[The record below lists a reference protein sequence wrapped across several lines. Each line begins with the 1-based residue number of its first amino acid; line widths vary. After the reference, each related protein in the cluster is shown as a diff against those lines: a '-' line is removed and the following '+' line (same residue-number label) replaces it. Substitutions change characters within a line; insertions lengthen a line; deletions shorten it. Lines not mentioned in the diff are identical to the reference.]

1 MKKKL
6 IKSLMLLMVAG
17 GVGAF
22 VSCKDTNV
30 DLYNEYRAQA
40 IADNATLQEAFEK
53 QIEELEKQITTYE
66 SALDNI
72 KACDCDNSAL
82 QATIDGLNT
91 QISTINTTLS
101 KLDTDK
107 ANKEA
112 VQLLIDGLNGQIS
125 AINTA
130 LNPIASRFNT
140 IADKVE
146 AHETAKGLLEQA
158 INDLKTQLTQIKECD
173 CAEDRADLRNKIVDL
188 QARMQAAENL
198 AQQAMT
204 LATTANTN
212 AINAQNTASQAATDA
227 ALAKQD
233 AAAATQT
240 AQAATQAAA
249 DAVRV
254 AGLAEQAAGT
264 ANTIANEAKTNAN
277 TALQTA
283 QQALDLATSLQTIAT
298 TASDKANANE
308 QEINLLKQSA
318 QTLQGLIQ
326 TNANNIAK
334 NAQDIANM
342 KLDIQQNKNDIAT
355 NLQKI
360 TDNLNKI
367 NDNASKILANTNE
380 INTIKTQLTTIDGT
394 LQQVLTRA
402 NDAYAYAEANYERIH
417 KLDSTIVKLKE
428 SINGTNQLN
437 EEKFRT
443 LTDNVNDL
451 KTKTDNLIEKIG
463 GIDVL
468 TANLNNLKETV
479 QGTNNTV
486 SNLTNKLDSI
496 GNVVTNLKAELGQ
509 VKLECANNLTAA
521 KQYADLMIANAKLDI
536 YKKVGEMLA
545 DYAKTTDLANYA
557 TKTELSDVKGELTEK
572 MLRELGLDRQ
582 KLTRD
587 STDIEWLKKKTDE
600 LNTAIDKCVTKEA
613 MQPWYERIIRLE
625 DDSLAIVNALTDKIN
640 TDISNLRN
648 EINGGLN
655 DKIQLYLVNNKYVTE
670 EKVADLAKPLID
682 AAVSAAGENYK
693 ARMDIIGDSV
703 KKNFTDLVAVTERVA
718 TLENTTVKVDDYLVD
733 KDDIWRQLNTNT
745 QTIGEIQN
753 DITTI
758 NGKLTSMQND
768 ITDLQTR
775 MTKAENRLDS
785 IDDAIDEIQED
796 VAAIQN
802 TLAKMVTGIHIDA
815 TNNAWFGSYSD
826 PFGNQSNLLIAFY
839 GMPKDNIEFPTSSSA
854 NYVRTDE
861 ALTDKDMEMID
872 GVEVF
877 EKMPNI
883 PLLYEEGYAGKIY
896 MTINPN
902 TADVTGLQPKIV
914 NSLDEESYIT
924 LKPIQPST
932 ERLKF
937 GFTPPTRAS
946 QSSNGFYE
954 AEAVILAKNVK
965 KVDAPNF
972 NLSAYKDVAENLK
985 AAITD
990 LAKKKS
996 TGSNADRLENIAND
1010 LNTIVNGLRFD
1021 RSGLKVSYT
1030 TTEKD
1035 ASGNPVEKTH
1045 SVYSDRNLGAT
1056 AIQPLS
1062 LETLKDL
1069 NVKTLPGFKRV
1080 DNLLDRASKTV
1091 KDKIHVFFND
1101 LNGSPLIE
1109 KIVNLKIKDISIPSI
1124 QDEAHAALLS
1134 KFLLKMDTVFV
1145 LDGLKYHLQM
1155 PITVDIPVKF
1165 EKDLEISLKG
1175 VKVPV
1180 KVEKDVE
1187 IDLTNV
1193 TVDYPTVVI
1202 QNDDHGV
1209 LKSTLEVPILDN
1221 ENHQVGVTKIPL
1233 NDLVIDV
1240 PEGETVRIN
1249 GTPVAHVNIDQDVTL
1264 GDNAKVSYHLVFE
1277 ETFSKT
1283 VTLDKWFYFG
1293 DNGTDQKEFHLWFDY
1308 DMRDAAIA
1316 LWGMAEGALVDVNT
1330 MMDDL
1335 RDIVKEVN
1343 NALDKINGYEKT
1355 IGNTIDDYVGKIKDY
1370 LDKINRVGTRI
1381 INSTNSR
1388 FQPFMVAETAKGMKR
1403 LSGSK
1408 NYPTVLMS
1416 DVTFYPTSQTMEL
1429 FVPLARKHIAVT
1441 NVFKGNASAQ
1451 GGDASCKAK
1460 LKAANV
1466 GQINKVL
1473 DGTVRRISMSGL
1485 ASGYVYEI
1493 AYSALD
1499 FHGKI
1504 ATRKYYITVE

>member
-53 QIEELEKQITTYE
+53 QIEQLEKQIGTYE
-66 SALDNI
+66 IALGNI
-72 KACDCDNSAL
+72 KQCDCNKDAL
-82 QATIDGLNT
+82 QAVIDGLNL
-91 QISTINTTLS
+91 QIGNINTTLG

-112 VQLLIDGLNGQIS
+112 VQLIIDGLNQQIS
-125 AINTA
+125 DINTA
-130 LNPIASRFNT
+130 LSPIVSRFNT
-140 IADKVE
+140 IADKVD

-158 INDLKTQLTQIKECD
+158 INDLKTQLALIKECD
-173 CAEDRADLRNKIVDL
+173 CAEDRADLRNNIVDL
-188 QARMQAAENL
+188 QARMLAAENL
-198 AQQAMT
+198 AQQAMN

-212 AINAQNTASQAATDA
+212 AINAQATASQAATDA

-233 AAAATQT
+233 ASAATQA
-240 AQAATQAAA
+240 AQAATQAAT
-249 DAVRV
+249 DAAQV
-254 AGLAEQAAGT
+254 AALAQQAAGT
-264 ANTIANEAKTNAN
+264 ASGVANEAKTNAN

-283 QQALDLATSLQTIAT
+283 QQALDLATNLQTIAT
-298 TASDKANANE
+298 TASQKATANE
-308 QEINLLKQSA
+308 QEIALLKQSA

-326 TNANNIAK
+326 TNANNIAT

-394 LQQVLTRA
+394 LQGVVTRA

-437 EEKFRT
+437 EQKFST

-451 KTKTDNLIEKIG
+451 KSKTDSLISKIG

-468 TANLNNLKETV
+468 ASRLDNLKETV

-486 SNLTNKLDSI
+486 TNLTNRLDSI
-496 GNVVTNLKAELGQ
+496 GNVVTDLKGQLAQ
-509 VKLECANNLTAA
+509 VKLDCATNLETA
-521 KQYADLMIANAKLDI
+521 KLYTREQIDNAKLDI
-536 YKKVGEMLA
+536 YQKVGEMLA

-557 TKTELSDVKGELTEK
+557 TKTELSDVKGELTAK
-572 MLRELGLDRQ
+572 MLSELGLDRE
-582 KLTRD
+582 KLARD
-587 STDIEWLKKKTDE
+587 STDIEWLKKQTDD
-600 LNTAIDKCVTKEA
+600 LNAAIEKCVTKEA
-613 MQPWYERIIRLE
+613 MQDWYDRIKHLE
-625 DDSLAIVNALTDKIN
+625 GDRQTIVTTLTNKIN

-655 DKIQLYLVNNKYVTE
+655 DKIQLYLLSNKYVTE
-670 EKVADLAKPLID
+670 EKVAELAKPLID
-682 AAVSAAGENYK
+682 AAINAAGEGYN

-703 KKNFTDLVAVTERVA
+703 KKNFNNLIAVTERVA
-718 TLENTTVKVDDYLVD
+718 ALENTTVKVDDYLID
-733 KDDIWRQLNTNT
+733 KTAIWEQLNTNT

-785 IDDAIDEIQED
+785 IDDAIDKIQED

-815 TNNAWFGSYSD
+815 TNNPWFGAYSD

-839 GMPKDNIEFPTSSSA
+839 GVPKDAIEFPTSNDA
-854 NYVRTDE
+854 NYVRKDE

-896 MTINPN
+896 LTINPN
-902 TADVTGLQPKIV
+902 TADVSGLQPTIV
-914 NSLDEESYIT
+914 NSLDQESYIT

-937 GFTPPTRAS
+937 GFTPPTRAT

-954 AEAVILAKNVK
+954 AEAVILAKDVK
-965 KVDAPNF
+965 KVDSPNF

-990 LAKKKS
+990 LAKKQS
-996 TGSNADRLENIAND
+996 TGSNGDRLENIAND

-1045 SVYSDRNLGAT
+1045 SVKSDLNLGAT

-1069 NVKTLPGFKRV
+1069 DVQTLPGFKRI
-1080 DNLLDRASKTV
+1080 DNLINRASNTV
-1091 KDKIHVFFND
+1091 KDKIHVLFSEV
-1101 LNGSPLIE
+1101 NGSALVE
-1109 KIVNLKIKDISIPSI
+1109 KVINLQIKDIQVPSL
-1124 QDEAHAALLS
+1124 QDEAHASLLN
-1134 KFLLKMDTVFV
+1134 KFLLKMDTTFV
-1145 LDGLKYHLQM
+1145 LNGLKYHLQM
-1155 PITVDIPVKF
+1155 PITVDIPVKID
-1165 EKDLEISLKG
+1165 KNLEISLNG

-1180 KVEKDVE
+1180 KIDQNVEV
-1187 IDLTNV
+1187 DLTSV

-1202 QNDDHGV
+1202 QNNDHGT
-1209 LKSTLEVPILDN
+1209 LESTLVVPVLDSSN
-1221 ENHQVGVTKIPL
+1221 NKVGETRIPL
-1233 NDLVIDV
+1233 SNLVVDV
-1240 PEGETVRIN
+1240 PDGETVKIN
-1249 GTPVAHVNIDQDVTL
+1249 GTPVAHVVVDKEVTL
-1264 GDNAKVSYHLVFE
+1264 GEDTKVTYRLQFN

-1283 VTLDKWFYFG
+1283 VTLDQMFYFG
-1293 DNGTDQKEFHLWFDY
+1293 DNGTDEKEFHLWFDY
-1308 DMRDAAIA
+1308 DMRDAAIE
-1316 LWGMAEGALVDVNT
+1316 LWGMAEGALVDVNK
-1330 MMDDL
+1330 MMQDL
-1335 RDIVKEVN
+1335 RDIVKEAN
-1343 NALDKINGYEKT
+1343 NALDKINGYEQKAY
-1355 IGNTIDDYVGKIKDY
+1355 NTIDDYVSKIKDY
-1370 LDKINRVGTRI
+1370 LNDINRVGTRL

-1388 FQPFMVAETAKGMKR
+1388 FQPFMVAETQKGMKR

-1408 NYPTVLMS
+1408 SYPTVLTS

-1429 FVPLARKHIAVT
+1429 FVPMARKHIAVT
-1441 NVFKGNASAQ
+1441 NVFKGDASAQ
-1451 GGDASCKAK
+1451 GGNANCKAK

-1473 DGTVRRISMSGL
+1473 DGTVRKITMSGL

-1493 AYSALD
+1493 AFSALD
-1499 FHGKI
+1499 FHGRI